1 MNNENRFCKGYAED
15 AGVDI
20 ILDKDVIFPPFSTS
34 IVDLN
39 LNICPP
45 EGAFAMLCPRTSAA
59 KKGLMLCTSPID
71 ANYAGTVHAIVYN
84 ISKNEIYYKKG
95 ESFCQSVMIEC
106 IIPRY
111 LPVKKQGKRSN
122 SVFGGTDK

>member
-20 ILDKDVIFPPFSTS
+20 ILDNDVTFPPHSVTV
-34 IVDLN
+34 VDLN
-39 LNICPP
+39 LNINPA
-45 EGAFAMLCPRTSAA
+45 EGTFAMLCARTSAA
-59 KKGLMLCTSPID
+59 KKGLMLANCPID
-71 ANYAGTVHAIVYN
+71 ANYVGTVHAIVYN
-84 ISKNEIYYKKG
+84 LSDERIEYWSG

-106 IIPRY
+106 IVPRY
-111 LPVKKQGKRSN
+111 IPVKKQGKRSN